1 MAVVPGV
8 DEKDGLLLNALQEA
22 FPLVE
27 RPFAAIGER
36 IGMSEEETLTR
47 TIRLRRA
54 QIIRQISA
62 IFDTRA
68 LGYRSSLVAFKT
80 PPEKV
85 RETVRI
91 INRHPGVS
99 HNYERNHSYNIWFT
113 IAVPPG
119 NDPEEDVRIL
129 AEASG
134 SLYRMFP
141 TLILYKIGVKLDM
154 TGQLPV
160 TATSEDKG
168 FRREIK
174 QEHVELLPIEKEF
187 VRVMQ
192 QNIEY
197 TPEPFAKPAQAIG
210 LTQNELFTMAEELL
224 RRKVMRR
231 FAAILRHQVAGYEAN
246 AMGVWVVPPESANAV
261 GDIMASFRNV
271 SHCYLRPT
279 YPDWPY
285 NIFTMIHGKSRE
297 DCEAVA
303 AAIQEKTGIKEYAML
318 YSLREFKK
326 IRLQYFTG
334 AYETWAKENKRGT
347 LFAKNAAG

>member
-1 MAVVPGV
+1 MAAIPLA
-8 DEKDGLLLNALQEA
+8 DEKDGLLLNALQEN

-27 RPFAAIGER
+27 RPFAILGESIGLN
-36 IGMSEEETLTR
+36 EEETLERTR
-47 TIRLRRA
+47 RLRRA

-68 LGYRSSLVAFKT
+68 LGYRSSLVAFQT
-80 PPEKV
+80 PPEKIL
-85 RETVRI
+85 EAARI

-99 HNYERNHSYNIWFT
+99 HNYERNHTYNLWFT

-134 SLYRMFP
+134 STYRMLP
-141 TLILYKIGVKLDM
+141 TLVLYKIGVKLDM
-154 TGQLPV
+154 TGKQPP
-160 TATSEDKG
+160 TATSDDKG

-174 QEHVELLPIEKEF
+174 QEDAVLLPIEKEF

-197 TPEPFAKPAQAIG
+197 VPEPFAKPAQAIG
-210 LTQNELFTMAEELL
+210 VSPEELFTMAETMK
-224 RRKVMRR
+224 RRKIMRR
-231 FAAILRHQVAGYEAN
+231 FAAILRHQVAGYDVN
-246 AMGVWVVPPESANAV
+246 AMGVWVVPPERVHEV

-285 NIFTMIHGKSRE
+285 NLFTMIHARSRE

-303 AAIQEKTGIKEYAML
+303 KAIQEKTGVQEYAML

-326 IRLQYFTG
+326 IRLQYFTD
-334 AYETWAKENKRGT
+334 AYTTWVKKNKPQALYRP
-347 LFAKNAAG
+347 LAAG

>member
-1 MAVVPGV
+1 MAGISDV
-8 DEKDGLLLNALQEA
+8 DEKDGVLLNALQEN

-27 RPFAAIGER
+27 RPFAVIGESV
-36 IGMSEEETLTR
+36 GLSEEETLER

-54 QIIRQISA
+54 QIIRQVSA

-80 PPEKV
+80 SPDNLVEAAK
-85 RETVRI
+85 I

-99 HNYERNHSYNIWFT
+99 HNYERNHPYNLWFT

-119 NDPEEDVRIL
+119 NNPEDDVRIL
-129 AEASG
+129 AAQSEST
-134 SLYRMFP
+134 YRMLP

-154 TGQLPV
+154 TGKQSA

-168 FRREIK
+168 FRREIT
-174 QEHVELLPIEKEF
+174 QQDVALSPIEKEF

-197 TPEPFAKPAQAIG
+197 TPEPFAKPAQAVG
-210 LTQNELFTMAEELL
+210 VTTAELFEIAADMT
-224 RRKVMRR
+224 RRKIMRR
-231 FAAILRHQVAGYEAN
+231 FAAILRHQAAGYDVN
-246 AMGVWVVPPESANAV
+246 AMGVWVVPSEQANAV
-261 GDIMASFRNV
+261 GDTMASFRNV

-285 NIFTMIHGKSRE
+285 NVFTMIHAKSRQ

-303 AAIQEKTGIKEYAML
+303 EAIREKTGVQEYAML
-318 YSLREFKK
+318 YSVREFKK
-326 IRLQYFTG
+326 IRLQYFTD
-334 AYETWAKENKRGT
+334 AYDTWVKKNKRNALSST
-347 LFAKNAAG
+347 TAAG